1 MVWDLL
7 MTAPMEP
14 LQTRLDD
21 CSEELTRLRLLLGVE
36 LSIEPL
42 RLEASYRK
50 ETRLRAQ
57 INAAQQELDRP
68 ARYSPRDGESNRGTE
83 EATLIAE

>member
-1 MVWDLL
+1 MEVVRNLF
-7 MTAPMEP
+7 MTEP

-21 CSEELTRLRLLLGVE
+21 CSEELARLRLLLGVE

-42 RLEASYRK
+42 RQEASYRK

-57 INAAQQELDRP
+57 INATQQELDRLR
-68 ARYSPRDGESNRGTE
+68 AIRQGIVNRT
-83 EATLIAE
+83 AENKQRP

>member
-1 MVWDLL
+1 MVRGLF
-7 MTAPMEP
+7 MTEP

-50 ETRLRAQ
+50 EARLKAQ
-57 INAAQQELDRP
+57 INATQQEMDRLR
-68 ARYSPRDGESNRGTE
+68 AIRQGIVKRT
-83 EATLIAE
+83 AEQKRRL

>member
-1 MVWDLL
+1 
-7 MTAPMEP
+7 MTEP

-21 CSEELTRLRLLLGVE
+21 CREELTRLRLLLGVE

-57 INAAQQELDRP
+57 INATQQELDRLR
-68 ARYSPRDGESNRGTE
+68 AIRQGIVNRT
-83 EATLIAE
+83 AEQKKRTSCE

>member
-1 MVWDLL
+1 MQTCSAPKPN
-7 MTAPMEP
+7 MTEP

-21 CSEELTRLRLLLGVE
+21 CREELTRLRLLLGVE

-57 INAAQQELDRP
+57 INATQQELDRLR
-68 ARYSPRDGESNRGTE
+68 AIRQGIVSRTVEQKKR
-83 EATLIAE
+83 L